1 MATDAIE
8 RARARKAAEETV
20 RKLDLIMKH
29 LGIVDPLAKSEEI
42 PAQEKAAVQEPEV
55 PEAAAGAKENQD
67 VPDQAAEN
75 AVATAATAAKK
86 DKK

>member
-29 LGIVDPLAKSEEI
+29 LGIVDPLAKPEEI
-42 PAQEKAAVQEPEV
+42 PAQEEAAVQKPVV
-55 PEAAAGAKENQD
+55 PETDAGAKENQAD
-67 VPDQAAEN
+67 PDQAPDN